1 MKRRLEGKVAIVTG
15 AGSRGE
21 GWGNGMTIAI
31 LFAREGAQV
40 LLVHRDEAVA
50 QRTLSVIQEEGG
62 SAAVYRGDVAIEAD
76 LKGMVDAAVT
86 KFGGLDIL
94 VNNVG
99 PHSQPGLFNE
109 SEEAWNL
116 RFRVNVTSVFL
127 SAKFAVPHM
136 IERGG
141 GRIINISSISALR
154 SGRVPG
160 YAYAAS
166 KAALQRLTKDLALE
180 FRNCASASG
189 LASASTF
196 LTGRPWTTSRTASS
210 TILPLLVRGM
220 SLTCTTWPVRGAA
233 WCCRRICCRI
243 FLASAAS
250 RVRPSRR
257 RTNSTT
263 RTSFVRRPVLADGDA
278 FDHFVQLFDLA
289 VDFGGADAHAA
300 GIERGIRAAIDDQ
313 AAVP

>member
-31 LFAREGAQV
+31 LFAREGAHV
-40 LLVHRDEAVA
+40 LLVHRDESVA
-50 QRTLSVIQEEGG
+50 NKTLAIIQEEGG
-62 SAAVYRGDVAIEAD
+62 SAAIYKGDVGIEAD
-76 LKGMVDAAVT
+76 LKGMVETAVA

-109 SEEAWNL
+109 SEEDWNM

-127 SAKFAVPHM
+127 GAKFAVPHM
-136 IERGG
+136 IRRGG

-180 FRNCASASG
+180 FAPKGIRANAIVVGMMNTPNARH
-189 LASASTF
+189 AYASTG
-196 LTGRPWTTSRTASS
+196 LSEQEVEAIMRKRDALSPTGKM
-210 TILPLLVRGM
+210 G
-220 SLTCTTWPVRGAA
+220 
-233 WCCRRICCRI
+233 
-243 FLASAAS
+243 
-250 RVRPSRR
+250 
-257 RTNSTT
+257 
-263 RTSFVRRPVLADGDA
+263 TSFDV
-278 FDHFVQLFDLA
+278 
-289 VDFGGADAHAA
+289 AHAA
-300 GIERGIRAAIDDQ
+300 LYLASDEANYVNGIDLVVDGGYTLLNAA
-313 AAVP
+313 AAPAA